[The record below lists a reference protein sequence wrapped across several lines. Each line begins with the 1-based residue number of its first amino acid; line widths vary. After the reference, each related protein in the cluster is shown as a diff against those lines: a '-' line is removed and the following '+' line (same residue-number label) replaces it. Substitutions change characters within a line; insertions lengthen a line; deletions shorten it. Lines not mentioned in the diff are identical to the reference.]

1 MLRAIEEEM
10 ICPISGFNI
19 RTEAEWNFVDKIGRC
34 RVDYSLIGEQ
44 TLRLKLEGQIQL
56 LSISPLVRHHMSV
69 LERTGLR
76 QRTYTLLLDLARAE
90 TPLRHSRQP
99 LAEALAPLVK
109 RMELVLV
116 YGQNASMAALLN
128 LVGSLGP
135 IWGDRLLTV
144 ASYEEA
150 IRHLLTFRQGL
161 EIQSG
166 SRTRFD
172 GLSTTFVQGRIAQL
186 QTFLSQLSWKE
197 TLDENVPAL
206 SSEDPFAGLYAA
218 TRLLYHDVRQA
229 RLETL
234 EQNDFS
240 ANLATLAR
248 HNPNPV
254 VRVSSGGIILFHNG
268 KLPSLL
274 GSAGQTGR
282 LQLPDELQAGVN
294 EALTTGQATS
304 QNIRLGGKGY
314 AFDIVPLEGRME
326 AVMYGR
332 AVDTV
337 VEIAPA
343 APPAQEQYRLL
354 VEAATDLI
362 FGADVQGNIRYA
374 NPITV
379 ATLGFNS
386 AEELIGQNCF
396 RFIRE
401 DHRDRVIAH
410 TRLQLQDGEPSS
422 YIEFPIITR
431 DKDEIWLGQN
441 TQLVKTDDPTPH
453 FQAVA
458 RDITERIRAEEAL
471 QEAKKMAVSA
481 KEAAEAAARSKSEFL
496 ANMSHEIRT
505 PLNAVIGLTRL
516 LLDTPLNN
524 EQLEFVETV
533 RSSSDSLLTIIND
546 ILDFSKID
554 AGKLDLEEQ
563 AFDLRRCIEEALDLL
578 APRATEKGLELA
590 YDIEA
595 TVPPIIVGDVTRL
608 RQILVNL
615 VGNGVKFTAEGE
627 IFVQV
632 NAQSLDDDRF
642 QLHFS
647 IQDTGIGIP
656 PERKDKLF
664 ESFSQVDNSTSR
676 KFGGTGLGLAISR
689 QLAQMMGGKIWVES
703 KVGSGSNFQFT
714 IIVTQGPDGDL
725 LNYYDEQP
733 ALVDRRVL
741 IVDDNATNRLI
752 LAKQT
757 NSWGM
762 DALSAQSGA
771 EALSLLLEGESFDL
785 IIIDMQMPEMD
796 GATLARQ
803 LTESNLVDDVPL
815 VLLSSV
821 GGPLDTLDQELF
833 AATLTKPFKP
843 SHLYDALMDILSDQP
858 NDRTR
863 ATRIA
868 PAESFT
874 FDHNL
879 GQQFPLRILLAEDN
893 AVNQKVALR
902 MLDRM
907 GYRADIAGNGL
918 EALKALEQQPYDV
931 ILMDIQMPEMDG
943 VAATRMIKRRWSD
956 AERPR
961 IVALTAN
968 ALKEDRQRYIRAGM
982 DDYLSKPLRAE
993 FLAKALVVAHEETT
1007 HLRLFRPKMS
1017 GWSSTIVQTIHKAE
1031 TGQLNGH
1038 SADGEQPRA
1047 DAINWRQVITQVGD
1061 LDEETARELLELYI
1075 DDTRTKIKQL
1085 ARAIDSRDSG
1095 QLRLVGHELKG
1106 ASDNVGAHEIARLA
1120 GKLEEQGTQGITN
1133 DAYQYLMALEQEF
1146 DRVLEMERMDL
1157 SAIIFWSREKEA

>member
-1 MLRAIEEEM
+1 
-10 ICPISGFNI
+10 
-19 RTEAEWNFVDKIGRC
+19 
-34 RVDYSLIGEQ
+34 
-44 TLRLKLEGQIQL
+44 
-56 LSISPLVRHHMSV
+56 
-69 LERTGLR
+69 
-76 QRTYTLLLDLARAE
+76 
-90 TPLRHSRQP
+90 
-99 LAEALAPLVK
+99 
-109 RMELVLV
+109 
-116 YGQNASMAALLN
+116 
-128 LVGSLGP
+128 
-135 IWGDRLLTV
+135 
-144 ASYEEA
+144 
-150 IRHLLTFRQGL
+150 
-161 EIQSG
+161 
-166 SRTRFD
+166 
-172 GLSTTFVQGRIAQL
+172 
-186 QTFLSQLSWKE
+186 
-197 TLDENVPAL
+197 
-206 SSEDPFAGLYAA
+206 
-218 TRLLYHDVRQA
+218 
-229 RLETL
+229 
-234 EQNDFS
+234 
-240 ANLATLAR
+240 
-248 HNPNPV
+248 
-254 VRVSSGGIILFHNG
+254 
-268 KLPSLL
+268 
-274 GSAGQTGR
+274 
-282 LQLPDELQAGVN
+282 
-294 EALTTGQATS
+294 
-304 QNIRLGGKGY
+304 
-314 AFDIVPLEGRME
+314 
-326 AVMYGR
+326 
-332 AVDTV
+332 
-337 VEIAPA
+337 
-343 APPAQEQYRLL
+343 
-354 VEAATDLI
+354 
-362 FGADVQGNIRYA
+362 
-374 NPITV
+374 
-379 ATLGFNS
+379 
-386 AEELIGQNCF
+386 
-396 RFIRE
+396 
-401 DHRDRVIAH
+401 
-410 TRLQLQDGEPSS
+410 
-422 YIEFPIITR
+422 
-431 DKDEIWLGQN
+431 
-441 TQLVKTDDPTPH
+441 
-453 FQAVA
+453 
-458 RDITERIRAEEAL
+458 
-471 QEAKKMAVSA
+471 
-481 KEAAEAAARSKSEFL
+481 
-496 ANMSHEIRT
+496 MSHEIRT

-563 AFDLRRCIEEALDLL
+563 AFDLRRCVEEALDLL